1 MDHFNLRSWA
11 VDNMAYKETLFM
23 LTPMQR
29 KQANVEKRCTLY
41 TYHDYQ
47 LSQIANKKVV
57 NNNKFAN
64 YTKN

>member
-1 MDHFNLRSWA
+1 MGHFNLRSWA
-11 VDNMAYKETLFM
+11 VDNIAYKETLFM

-29 KQANVEKRCTLY
+29 KQMLGSDAHCI
-41 TYHDYQ
+41 HDNQ
-47 LSQIANKKVV
+47 LSQIANKKVL